1 MIRCALELLGNPD
14 KGKCLMIGDREQDI
28 IGEKQN
34 GIDSLGVLY
43 GYGDRA
49 EHESAGAT
57 YIAVTVEDILRLIY
71 K

>member
-1 MIRCALELLGNPD
+1 MTMS
-14 KGKCLMIGDREQDI
+14 KY
-28 IGEKQN
+28 

-57 YIAVTVEDILRLIY
+57 YIAETVGDILKLT
-71 K
+71 